1 MIDAPV
7 ILVADIDRGGVFASI
22 YGTLALLAESE
33 RVRVK
38 GVIINKFRGDVALLM
53 PGVRQI
59 EELTGVPVLGVMPYL
74 QVDLEDEDGVVL
86 QSGKYKQAKA
96 NDKEETRL
104 ISSLFSYRIFPILPI
119 SMRWQHNLMSGCVMS
134 PGPELLGAPDPIY
147 WFRAVKTR
155 WVILLSQ

>member
-1 MIDAPV
+1 
-7 ILVADIDRGGVFASI
+7 VFASI

-96 NDKEETRL
+96 NDKEENTL
-104 ISSLFSYRIFPILPI
+104 DIVVIQLPHI

-134 PGPELLGAPDPIY
+134 PD
-147 WFRAVKTR
+147 
-155 WVILLSQ
+155 LSC